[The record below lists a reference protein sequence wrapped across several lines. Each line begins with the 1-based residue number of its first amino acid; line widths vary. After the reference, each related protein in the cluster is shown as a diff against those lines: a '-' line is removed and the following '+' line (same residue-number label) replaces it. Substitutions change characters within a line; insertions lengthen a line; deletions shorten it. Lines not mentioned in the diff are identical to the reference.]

1 MIITRVKSRHS
12 NLQRA
17 RCGYHLTH
25 MEFLITAFLL
35 QFSCRKIQHNATEGQ
50 AITSKQKKLSE

>member
-25 MEFLITAFLL
+25 MEFLTAFVL